1 MITPR
6 VPRWAFVIFR
16 PLGLTA
22 LHPLPTCVLQ
32 PPPPFPEPQNFRYIL
47 TRLHESIQP

>member
-22 LHPLPTCVLQ
+22 LHPLPSYMLQ
-32 PPPPFPEPQNFRYIL
+32 PHLRSPNRKTLDIFD
-47 TRLHESIQP
+47 